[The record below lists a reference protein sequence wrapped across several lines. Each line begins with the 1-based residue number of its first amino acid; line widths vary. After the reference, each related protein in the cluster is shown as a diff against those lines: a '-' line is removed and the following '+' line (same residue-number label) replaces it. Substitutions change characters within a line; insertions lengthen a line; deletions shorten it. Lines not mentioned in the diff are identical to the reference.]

1 MLLPGWG
8 FDVRVFELLDL
19 DFNYLLPQRIDIA
32 RFNAELITWLK
43 REGIKEISLFGWS
56 MGGFLAIDFLK
67 EYEEVVKEAF
77 LVSMRTRFPKDQID
91 SQRALLTED
100 RKLCLVQFYRNC
112 FMGQKR
118 AFKWFEEKLLSSYT
132 KIFDLQSLLS
142 GLDYMARQELR
153 HSILTG
159 YPVRLIHGK
168 KDRIAPLAEI
178 SELMG
183 ELSSSHILLFERSG
197 HLPFLEPDFKER
209 LSHGV

>member
-43 REGIKEISLFGWS
+43 REGIKEVSLFGWS
-56 MGGFLAIDFLK
+56 MGGFLALDFLK
-67 EYEEVVKEAF
+67 AYEEVVKEVF

-100 RKLCLVQFYRNC
+100 RKLYLVQFYRNC

-118 AFKWFEEKLLSSYT
+118 AFKWFEENLLSSYI
-132 KIFDLQSLLS
+132 KIFDLQSLLG
-142 GLDYMARQELR
+142 GLGYIARQELKPLLMR
-153 HSILTG
+153 GHPI
-159 YPVRLIHGK
+159 RLVHGK
-168 KDRIAPLAEI
+168 KDRIAPFSEI
-178 SELMG
+178 SESMAGVSFPL
-183 ELSSSHILLFERSG
+183 IVFEKSG